1 MRHAVSG
8 PPSDTGPVVHNLY
21 VLVVGGNA
29 AAPND
34 RKSRELTLAILK
46 YIHDRLP
53 IFTKMGVNIRVHKV
67 NKSDLRNARL
77 VEAMKRRGIS
87 SLPALVTP
95 NNTYIGNRSI
105 GEVYEKNIAE
115 YQAFLRQD
123 TEAPTG
129 IAQEDDDLSNFYR
142 SEMTFEKAEIDDGL
156 GNDEGGIGEGSDMMD
171 AYRQMMERRETRET
185 KGSGRGQTAPPKRGS
200 APAPPKRGGAPAPAG
215 RPDNV
220 APRAR
225 GTGDSMMDSLIDRMA
240 GDIDA
245 QTFEDAFTGGGGDSL
260 DLDGGT
266 NAQDDLMEKAY
277 WANQE
282 LSM

>member
-1 MRHAVSG
+1 
-8 PPSDTGPVVHNLY
+8 VVHNLY
-21 VLVVGGNA
+21 VLVVGENA
-29 AAPND
+29 AAPNS
-34 RKSRELTLAILK
+34 RKGRELTLAILK

-53 IFTKMGVNIRVHKV
+53 VFTKMGVNIRVHKV
-67 NKSDLRNARL
+67 KKSDLGNARL

-95 NNTYIGNRSI
+95 NNTYVGNRSI

-115 YQAFLRQD
+115 YQAFLRQG

-129 IAQEDDDLSNFYR
+129 IAQDDDDLASFYR
-142 SEMTFEKAEIDDGL
+142 SEMTFEKAADDDGL
-156 GNDEGGIGEGSDMMD
+156 GDDGDGIGEGGDMMD
-171 AYRQMMERRETRET
+171 SYRQMMQRRET
-185 KGSGRGQTAPPKRGS
+185 KGPGRGQTAPGH
-200 APAPPKRGGAPAPAG
+200 AAPPKRGGAPAPAR

-220 APRAR
+220 APRAG
-225 GTGDSMMDSLIDRMA
+225 GTMDSLIDRMA

-245 QTFEDAFTGGGGDSL
+245 QTFEDAFAGGGGDSL

>member
-1 MRHAVSG
+1 MMRHAVSG
-8 PPSDTGPVVHNLY
+8 PPPDTGPVVHNLY

-34 RKSRELTLAILK
+34 RKGRELTLAILK

-53 IFTKMGVNIRVHKV
+53 VFTKMGVNIRVHKV
-67 NKSDLRNARL
+67 NKSDLGNARL
-77 VEAMKRRGIS
+77 VAAMERRGIS

-95 NNTYIGNRSI
+95 NNTYVGNRSI
-105 GEVYEKNIAE
+105 GGVYEKNIAE
-115 YQAFLRQD
+115 YQAFRRQG

-129 IAQEDDDLSNFYR
+129 IAQDDDALASFYR
-142 SEMTFEKAEIDDGL
+142 SEMTFEKAADDDGL
-156 GNDEGGIGEGSDMMD
+156 GNDGDGIGNDGDGIGEGGDMMD
-171 AYRQMMERRETRET
+171 AYRQMMQRRETRET
-185 KGSGRGQTAPPKRGS
+185 KGPGRGQ
-200 APAPPKRGGAPAPAG
+200 PAPPKRGGAPAPAR

-220 APRAR
+220 APRAG
-225 GTGDSMMDSLIDRMA
+225 GTGDSTMDSLIDRMA

-245 QTFEDAFTGGGGDSL
+245 QTFEDAFAGGGGDSL
-260 DLDGGT
+260 DLDGGM

-282 LSM
+282 LTM